1 MLLFRGGKLR
11 NIDSKGRLMLPKEIM
26 KVLLS
31 RNPDGKMVL
40 TAFLEKCLAIYPLA
54 DWDVIEQELNDF
66 DMIDQK
72 VRGLQRLLIGN
83 AVEMQTDE
91 QGRIRVPK
99 ELMDYAGIKD
109 AVMVVGLGRRVELW
123 QPELIQAETDSLAD
137 IGQIVGTRSLS
148 L

>member
-1 MLLFRGGKLR
+1 
-11 NIDSKGRLMLPKEIM
+11 MLPKEIM
-26 KVLLS
+26 KVLLA

-54 DWDVIEQELNDF
+54 DWDVIEQELSGF
-66 DMIDQK
+66 DMLDPK

-83 AVEMQTDE
+83 AEEMQTDE

-109 AVMVVGLGRRVELW
+109 SVMVVGQGRRIELW
-123 QPELIQAETDSLAD
+123 QPEQKKAETDSLAD